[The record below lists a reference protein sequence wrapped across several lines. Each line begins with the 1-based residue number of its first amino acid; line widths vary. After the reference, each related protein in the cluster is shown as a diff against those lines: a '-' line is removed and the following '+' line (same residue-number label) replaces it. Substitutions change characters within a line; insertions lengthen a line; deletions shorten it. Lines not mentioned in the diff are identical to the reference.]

1 MMVVLSTS
9 NFLNSVLSKLY
20 QVHTQQ
26 HPAYRLRRTA
36 TNLLFA
42 YRGKNTSMG
51 LALACIARQYIKF
64 DLFGIV
70 DMNLTDGA
78 NI

>member
-1 MMVVLSTS
+1 MHTKQHST
-9 NFLNSVLSKLY
+9 NSLWG
-20 QVHTQQ
+20 
-26 HPAYRLRRTA
+26 TA

-42 YRGKNTSMG
+42 YRGKDARMRLT
-51 LALACIARQYIKF
+51 LACIARQDIKF

-78 NI
+78 NIEQGFSMLRHEGF